1 MFTEEPP
8 KLTRTKTTVS
18 TDYQF
23 SACYLTQL
31 GTSFSYDYEYNGP
44 SCRLVLTPLTERA
57 FLSLTQAIKNFHCG
71 TLVGPAGVGKSETI
85 KELAKVMV
93 ILTAYE
99 IYPALINANL
109 LVYEY
114 MTYFQMFGRNLFTV
128 NCNEDVTVG
137 VMMQY
142 MMGMVQSGSWTLF
155 DNTNRLTKGTQHRSF
170 LFTDYRYCKP
180 IFICSDFISRLTVDK
195 LVHDD

>member
-1 MFTEEPP
+1 M
-8 KLTRTKTTVS
+8 S

-99 IYPALINANL
+99 IYPAHINANL

-155 DNTNRLTKGTQHRSF
+155 DNTDRLTKGTQHRSF
-170 LFTDYRYCKP
+170 FFFTNYR
-180 IFICSDFISRLTVDK
+180 
-195 LVHDD
+195 

>member
-1 MFTEEPP
+1 M
-8 KLTRTKTTVS
+8 S

-93 ILTAYE
+93 ILTPYE
-99 IYPALINANL
+99 IYPAHINANL

-155 DNTNRLTKGTQHRSF
+155 DNTDRLTKGTQHRSF
-170 LFTDYRYCKP
+170 YLLITDTVNQFSFAATLFR
-180 IFICSDFISRLTVDK
+180 V
-195 LVHDD
+195 

>member
-1 MFTEEPP
+1 MVYFVIKPVIDISQKYVFMIQFHISAWFSKRKRSPVIYFQICEYHLSISSKDKCWELKYFIDYLSSFTEEPP

-85 KELAKVMV
+85 KELAKVIV
-93 ILTAYE
+93 IMTVYE
-99 IYPALINANL
+99 IYPAHKSK
-109 LVYEY
+109 
-114 MTYFQMFGRNLFTV
+114 FG
-128 NCNEDVTVG
+128 
-137 VMMQY
+137 
-142 MMGMVQSGSWTLF
+142 
-155 DNTNRLTKGTQHRSF
+155 
-170 LFTDYRYCKP
+170 
-180 IFICSDFISRLTVDK
+180 
-195 LVHDD
+195 